1 METVSR
7 ELEQRV
13 IELEAAVSTLSL
25 EKESLLERLSETESL
40 LQKMTNSALAT
51 QPLDAQSL
59 VNATLAETL
68 QKLHSKSH
76 ENL

>member
-51 QPLDAQSL
+51 
-59 VNATLAETL
+59 
-68 QKLHSKSH
+68 
-76 ENL
+76 